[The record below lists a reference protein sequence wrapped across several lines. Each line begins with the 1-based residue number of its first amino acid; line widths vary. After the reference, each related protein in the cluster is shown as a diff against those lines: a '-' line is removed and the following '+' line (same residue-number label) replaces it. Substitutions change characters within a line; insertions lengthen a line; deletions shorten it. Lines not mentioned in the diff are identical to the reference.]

1 MLLSGVVGGVL
12 ILLLDLAVRVGGSCI
27 CGCGTLLIYSDFLL
41 AGFSL
46 TNLLYVAAVLALARR
61 LNLLLLLLLL
71 HFEKHLLLRQVLL
84 LT

>member
-1 MLLSGVVGGVL
+1 VLLSGVVGGVL
-12 ILLLDLAVRVGGSCI
+12 ILLLDLTVRVSGPRI
-27 CGCGTLLIYSDFLL
+27 CGCGTLLISHFLL

>member
-12 ILLLDLAVRVGGSCI
+12 ILLLDLTVRVSGSCI
-27 CGCGTLLIYSDFLL
+27 CGCGTLLVSRFLL

-46 TNLLYVAAVLALARR
+46 TNLLYVAAVLALAGRR
-61 LNLLLLLLLL
+61 NLLLLLLLL
-71 HFEKHLLLRQVLL
+71 HFEKHLLLRQILL

>member
-1 MLLSGVVGGVL
+1 VLLSGVVGGVL
-12 ILLLDLAVRVGGSCI
+12 ILLLDLAVRVSGSCI
-27 CGCGTLLIYSDFLL
+27 CGCGTLYLCHFLL

-46 TNLLYVAAVLALARR
+46 TNLLYVAAVLALAWR
-61 LNLLLLLLLL
+61 LYLLLLLLLL